1 MVLGRALDDMAA
13 NFGVRLVDL
22 QQAPKQIHPIHAQC
36 SNLSPS
42 EAGVRQYP
50 DECLVRGAS
59 LRQLRYLLMGQE
71 PLLSADDAR

>member
-22 QQAPKQIHPIHAQC
+22 QQIHPIHAQC